1 MKSYTFDDYDSKDF
15 INFFTYDKERNLIV
29 LHYATGKVLPVNC
42 NKENMKKVL
51 EKMKYQVENS
61 KDFERALRKKFHIAV
76 LMTSLAGFMLLV
88 SCFMASPS
96 IILGVLSIMTLYL
109 GTSIMKDS
117 NTMLVDIEK
126 NRFFLE
132 HSEEIDSAVKSL
144 TKDEASC
151 MIENN
156 LLPDVSVSNDTL
168 LYMNQEDVPVVNLNS
183 IDKCTKEDIE
193 GIIDYLEVGPKKI
206 LTRKK
211 NLNEELS
218 SNRRRK

>member
-61 KDFERALRKKFHIAV
+61 KDFERALRKKFNVAV

-88 SCFMASPS
+88 SCFMASSS
-96 IILGVLSIMTLYL
+96 IILGVLSILTLYL

-144 TKDEASC
+144 TKDEASY

-156 LLPDVSVSNDTL
+156 LLPDLSVSNDTL
-168 LYMNQEDVPVVNLNS
+168 SYMNQEDVPVVNLNS

-193 GIIDYLEVGPKKI
+193 EIIDYLEVGPKKI

-218 SNRRRK
+218 SGRRRK

>member
-61 KDFERALRKKFHIAV
+61 KDFERALRKKFNLAV

-88 SCFMASPS
+88 SCFMASSS
-96 IILGVLSIMTLYL
+96 IILGVLSILTLYL

-144 TKDEASC
+144 TKDEASY

-168 LYMNQEDVPVVNLNS
+168 SYMNQEDVPVVNLNS

-193 GIIDYLEVGPKKI
+193 EIIDYLEVGPKKI

-218 SNRRRK
+218 SGRRRK